1 MNNFID
7 MKKHL
12 LTSLAIFSLSFLAIA
27 QDNWTPVI
35 GGGFDNEF
43 NRAVSTSLVY
53 NGKIFAGTG
62 LDSASVYTSSAGD
75 PGTWQKIFTDPGYN
89 IIDAM
94 AATSAGAGRLYLSE
108 YKYFYPIQKALSS
121 DDNGNS
127 WQPFLNSTDHR
138 IKHIIPFNGTGA
150 IDSIYL
156 VLEAPSGDM
165 ILKAPYDSNDPD
177 NLLSTWDTVLNFD
190 QLVTYERINCIAE
203 YNNKLFFG
211 TNFAQLYSSV
221 DGNSWTLNTFA
232 GVGFSNP
239 NNYEFTAIGTW
250 GSSIY
255 IGTNNSLDGAQIWR
269 SSDEMVW
276 DSVMQFSTASE
287 KVTSINSTAT
297 NLWITTYAFAP
308 MAGKIYKTSDG
319 ITYTLSNGNGFG
331 YNNNGEFGNV
341 FSFGNNIY
349 ATGENFFPGSMPS
362 LGSPLVLGGG
372 APAENYGGQIW
383 RLCDFTPTPIVAS
396 PPSVT
401 MCDGLS
407 SSFSASAGFT
417 NYMWDAS
424 IASAVPSILLSS
436 GGDHFVTGVD
446 ANGCSSY
453 DTVTVNLLPAPS
465 SQISS
470 PETTSAVICLD
481 DSLQMVS
488 SHISNL
494 RTNLPTLSSTNT
506 VAISDYTYAQDSI
519 TVAGIFDDG
528 APYTLVNVTIDSLYH
543 PNDGELFITLYA
555 PDGSYINLSANN
567 GFGTQNFIGTVFSQ
581 TASTPIM
588 SGSGPFNGSYVPTD
602 PFYYLSGST
611 NGVWRIDIYDNQS
624 LNEGFLKG
632 WSLNFSEADTNMTYS
647 WLPTAGLSSVNTP
660 NTMATPTTTTSYTLT
675 TTNAIGCST
684 SKTVDLEVPS
694 INITAATATVCY
706 GSSTALNAN
715 GGSTYYWSPATSLS
729 AITGA
734 AVITSTATDI
744 MYYVND
750 TISGCPLV
758 DSVFVTANPQLLV
771 TTSPAASICYADTT
785 LLSST
790 ASGGTPGYT
799 FNWNDGIGGSFSG
812 QNAAVSPLSSV
823 TYSLTVF
830 DANGCYTGSAT
841 NITIIPST
849 DLIGHVTYSG
859 GNVTAGNVVALK
871 YIPTYTRLDTV
882 QVTALDAGG
891 NYVFTALNSGTYLIK
906 VFADSITYPTLNST
920 YFGNAFSWTTATQL
934 LHGCSIVETADILMI
949 EELGIITAGPG
960 NLRGRIVE
968 DVGFGRTPGDPIP
981 GLDVK
986 LGKNPGGAMVTST
999 TTSNATASD
1008 GGGYFYFPDIPYS
1021 AGVESYTVYVD
1032 IPGLGTD
1039 SSYTFQLTTATSEF
1053 MYLDYVVDSATIHFV
1068 PNAGVGISNPEMAK
1082 ENKFNVFPNPSNGN
1096 ATVSY
1101 SLLTDADVNV
1111 SVYNVLGIKTA
1122 ELVNS
1127 KQTAGEFKL
1136 NLNSSDTKL
1145 TSGIYFI
1152 SLIIDGKST
1161 TQRLVITE

>member
-1 MNNFID
+1 
-7 MKKHL
+7 MKKL
-12 LTSLAIFSLSFLAIA
+12 LLASISIVGLSFFAIA

-35 GGGFDNEF
+35 GGGFDNVF

-190 QLVTYERINCIAE
+190 QSVTYERINCISE
-203 YNNKLFFG
+203 FNNKLFFG
-211 TNFAQLYSSV
+211 TNFAQLYSSA
-221 DGNSWTLNTFA
+221 DGANWTLNTFA

-255 IGTNNSLDGAQIWR
+255 IGTRNFTDGAQIWR

-319 ITYTLSNGNGFG
+319 VTYTLSNGNGFG
-331 YNNNGEFGNV
+331 YNNNGEFGKV
-341 FSFGNNIY
+341 IEFGNNIY
-349 ATGENFFPGSMPS
+349 ASGENYFPGFMPI
-362 LGSPLVLGGG
+362 GGIG
-372 APAENYGGQIW
+372 IQTYGGQIW
-383 RLCDFTPTPIVAS
+383 RLCSYTPAQVIATPSSATYCQGTAS
-396 PPSVT
+396 PTVIS
-401 MCDGLS
+401 G
-407 SSFSASAGFT
+407 SAGFIS
-417 NYMWDAS
+417 YMWDNS
-424 IASAVPSILLSS
+424 TPSPF
-436 GGDHFVTGVD
+436 GDISFSDAGQHFLAAID
-446 ANGCSSY
+446 ANGCSSF
-453 DTVTVNLLPAPS
+453 DTVTVNLLPSPT
-465 SQISS
+465 SQFNS
-470 PETTSAVICLD
+470 PEASPATLCKDETILLTTSNT
-481 DSLQMVS
+481 
-488 SHISNL
+488 SNL
-494 RTNLPTLSSTNT
+494 RTNLPELSSTNS
-506 VAISDYTYAQDSI
+506 VAILDATYVQDSI
-519 TVAGIFDDG
+519 TVSGIFDDG
-528 APYTLVNVTIDSLYH
+528 ASNTLVNVTIDSLYH
-543 PNDGELFITLYA
+543 PNDGELYITLYA
-555 PDGSYINLSANN
+555 PDGSYINLSSYN
-567 GFGTQNFIGTVFSQ
+567 GYGTQNFIGTVFSQ
-581 TASTPIM
+581 TATNSIM
-588 SGSGPFNGSYVPTD
+588 SGSGPFTGSYVPTD
-602 PFYYLSGST
+602 PYYYLTGST
-611 NGVWRIDIYDNQS
+611 NGVWRIEIYDNQN

-632 WSLNFSEADTNMTYS
+632 WSLNFSEPDTNMTYS
-647 WLPTAGLSSVNTP
+647 WLPATGLSSVNTA
-660 NTMATPTTTTSYTLT
+660 NTIATGITTTTYSLT
-675 TTNAIGCST
+675 ITNAIGCST
-684 SKTVDLEVPS
+684 TDTVNLDVPAM
-694 INITAATATVCY
+694 NITPAAATVCY
-706 GSSTALNAN
+706 GSITPLNAN
-715 GGSTYYWSPATSLS
+715 GGSTFYWSPATSLS
-729 AITGA
+729 ATTGA
-734 AVITSTATDI
+734 SVTTSTSSDI
-744 MYYVND
+744 MYYVTD
-750 TISGCPLV
+750 TINGCV
-758 DSVFVTANPQLLV
+758 ITDSVFVTANPQLLV
-771 TTSPAASICYADTT
+771 TVSPDVSICYSDTT
-785 LLSST
+785 ILSAT

-799 FNWNDGIGGSFSG
+799 FNWNAGGGVSFSG
-812 QNAAVSPLSSV
+812 QNAAVAPLSSA
-823 TYSLTVF
+823 TFTLTVF
-830 DANGCYTGSAT
+830 DANGCGTGSAT

-849 DLIGHVTYSG
+849 DVIGHVTYSG

-871 YIPTYTRLDTV
+871 YIPTYTHFDTV
-882 QVTALDAGG
+882 QVAALDAAG
-891 NYVFTALNSGTYLIK
+891 NYVFTGLNSGTYLIK

-920 YFGNAFSWTTATQL
+920 YYGNTFSWSTATQL
-934 LHGCSIVETADILMI
+934 LHGCSIIETADIVMI
-949 EELGIITAGPG
+949 EELGIISAGPG
-960 NLRGRIVE
+960 NLRGRIIE
-968 DVGFGRTPGDPIP
+968 DFGFGRTPGDPIP

-1008 GGGYFYFPDIPYS
+1008 GGGYFYFPDIPYTT
-1021 AGVESYTVYVD
+1021 GIESYTVYVD

-1039 SSYTFQLTTATSEF
+1039 SSYTFQVTAATSQY
-1053 MYLDYVVDSATIHFV
+1053 MYLDYLVDSTTIHFV
-1068 PNAGVGISNPEMAK
+1068 PNAGVGISNSEMTD
-1082 ENKFNVFPNPSNGN
+1082 ENRFKVFPNPSKGN
-1096 ATVSY
+1096 ASVSY
-1101 SLLTDADVNV
+1101 SLLFDADVNV
-1111 SVYNVLGIKTA
+1111 AVYNVLGIKKV

-1127 KQTAGEFKL
+1127 KQVAGEYKL
-1136 NLNSSDTKL
+1136 NLNSNDNKL

-1161 TQRLVITE
+1161 TQKLILTE